1 MMKKHMVPL
10 APGGQRTVHR
20 GKGSEMTG
28 MPTRRQVSGLAN
40 APGATF
46 NDYAKAT
53 PMARPSPTPMYP
65 DMDMDRM

>member
-1 MMKKHMVPL
+1 MFKKHMTPIGKGPTT
-10 APGGQRTVHR
+10 AHK

-28 MPTRRQVSGLAN
+28 MPTRKQVSGLAN

-53 PMARPSPTPMYP
+53 PMAQPAPAMPGGDFPPMY
-65 DMDMDRM
+65 